1 MNHDEKPTDV
11 ASQPLS
17 GFLDTVPLDE
27 DSLRDSTSSANE
39 AMRRLK
45 SGDKVDDFELLTL
58 LGKGAF
64 AQVFL
69 ARQVSLERLVALKI
83 SSVRGN
89 ESKTLAQLDHPNIVR
104 VFDQRQNREPSVHLL
119 YMEVVPGGTLLD
131 VVTRVRKIDPADR
144 NGRVLLEVI
153 DGMLGTSGAARP
165 ENSLGR
171 NWLETASWPMVV
183 CKIGTQLARGLA
195 YAHDKGVM
203 HRDIKPANVL
213 LTPEGVPKL
222 ADFNVSY
229 NGGRADENPEDTFG
243 GSLTYMSPEQL
254 QACHP
259 VLGGSPPLVR
269 EASDIYSLGLLL
281 WEFLC
286 GYRPFDEEPQGD
298 EGQLTRIQR
307 MIDTQQYADFSE
319 ITQRLP
325 KDCPESLR
333 QVLVRCLQPRKDE
346 RYPSAHEV
354 AQSLELCLHPRCWAL
369 MQEPTH
375 LLWSL
380 PLRFPISTIILVG
393 LIPNALAGFF
403 NLIYNRSRIEQ
414 SVAEQVFSEAVLHRF
429 DTVQLWVNGIA
440 FPLGILGGLWVVTRA
455 RRLMRRENA
464 DEAKRAAGQ
473 VLFLGLFISLLTL
486 VLWTLAGII
495 FPIAINLGLELNGAI
510 AFYSHFVVSL
520 VLCGIVA
527 MAYPYFLLT
536 TLSVRTFFPALV
548 RSGVVAGPRW
558 KPLQRLRKLNKV
570 FLTLTALV
578 PMLGV
583 MLAVAVESNQRG
595 AMMIACGAGIVGFV
609 AMFSLERFIDRNLD
623 AMERIAVDSPGK
635 A

>member
-11 ASQPLS
+11 ASRPLS
-17 GFLDTVPLDE
+17 GFLDTIPLNE
-27 DSLRDSTSSANE
+27 ESLSDPMQPANE
-39 AMRRLK
+39 SVLAFK
-45 SGDKVDDFELLTL
+45 SGGKVDDFELLTL

-104 VFDQRQNREPSVHLL
+104 VFDQRQNQEPSVHLL
-119 YMEVVPGGTLLD
+119 YMEVVPGGTLLE
-131 VVTRVRKIDPADR
+131 VVKRVCKLKPAER

-153 DGMLGTSGAARP
+153 DGMLRTSGAARP
-165 ENSLGR
+165 ENSPGR
-171 NWLETASWPMVV
+171 NWLAEASWPMVV
-183 CKIGTQLARGLA
+183 CQIGAQLARGLA
-195 YAHDKGVM
+195 YAHEKGVL
-203 HRDIKPANVL
+203 HRDMKPANVL

-243 GSLTYMSPEQL
+243 GSLAYMSPEQL

-259 VLGGSPPLVR
+259 ALGGSPQLVCA
-269 EASDIYSLGLLL
+269 ASDVYSLGILL
-281 WEFLC
+281 WELLC
-286 GYRPFDEEPQGD
+286 GSRPFGEKAKTDT
-298 EGQLTRIQR
+298 GQLARIQQ
-307 MIDTQQYADFSE
+307 MVDDQHYADFSE
-319 ITQRLP
+319 LAGQLP

-346 RYPSAHEV
+346 RYQAAGEV

-380 PLRFPISTIILVG
+380 PLRLPILTIILVG
-393 LIPNALAGFF
+393 LIPNALAGYF

-429 DTVQLWVNGIA
+429 DTVQLWINGIA

-455 RRLMRRENA
+455 RRLMRREKPE
-464 DEAKRAAGQ
+464 EAKQAAGG

-495 FPIAINLGLELNGAI
+495 FPIAINRGLELNGAV

-536 TLSVRTFFPALV
+536 TLAVRTFFPALV

-570 FLTLTALV
+570 FLALTALV

-583 MLAVAVESNQRG
+583 LLAVAVESNQRG
-595 AMMIACGAGIVGFV
+595 AMMIACGAGILGFL
-609 AMFSLERFIDRNLD
+609 AMFALERFIDRNLD
-623 AMERIAVDSPGK
+623 AMERIAIDSPSK